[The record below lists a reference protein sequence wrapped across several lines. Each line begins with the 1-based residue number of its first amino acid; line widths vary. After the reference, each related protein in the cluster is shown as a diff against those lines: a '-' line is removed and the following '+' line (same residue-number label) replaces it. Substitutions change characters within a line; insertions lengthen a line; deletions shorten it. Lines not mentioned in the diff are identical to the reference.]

1 MKLSEAI
8 REIISHS
15 KSQSEVVRAG
25 RVLVQ
30 EVNRLTAENARLR
43 EALEDIVGEIDAGRP
58 GVVHYAYDTAHAAL
72 KE

>member
-43 EALEDIVGEIDAGRP
+43 EALERAAVNLEVAGF
-58 GVVHYAYDTAHAAL
+58 YDSAKSARQAL
-72 KE
+72 KEGM